1 MDRNGSNA
9 DKNRRCD
16 LLRAFCLLLL
26 ALTVWSGQK
35 QYEIEETNGQAVW
48 AAAFFREN
56 GTGHVIGSLGIRLI
70 NVEETGASET
80 EETGTAEAGAAGHRE
95 KTGGLYKG
103 KLALT
108 FDDGPDPRYTPKLL
122 DGLAERGVRASFF
135 LTGENAEKY
144 PELVE
149 RMQEEGHLIGNH
161 TYSHL
166 QLTRDNREQFR
177 GELVRTNGIIK
188 EITGEEAV
196 YVRPPYGSWDKSFED
211 ELNMF
216 PVLWNIDP
224 LDWCTSNASAVVDRV
239 LSRIKE
245 NAVILMH
252 DEYASTVSAA
262 LRIVDVLQEEGYEF
276 VTVEEILFD

>member
-26 ALTVWSGQK
+26 AFTVWSGQK
-35 QYEIEETNGQAVW
+35 QYEIEEANGQAVW
-48 AAAFFREN
+48 AAAFFREE
-56 GTGHVIGSLGIRLI
+56 GAEHVIDSLGIRLI

-80 EETGTAEAGAAGHRE
+80 EETGAAEAGAAGPRE
-95 KTGGLYKG
+95 RTGALYKG

-276 VTVEEILFD
+276 VTVDEILFD

>member
-48 AAAFFREN
+48 AAAFFREE
-56 GTGHVIGSLGIRLI
+56 GAEHVIDSLGIRLI
-70 NVEETGASET
+70 NVEETGASKT
-80 EETGTAEAGAAGHRE
+80 EETGAAEAGAAGPRE
-95 KTGGLYKG
+95 RTGALYKG

-276 VTVEEILFD
+276 VTVDEILFD